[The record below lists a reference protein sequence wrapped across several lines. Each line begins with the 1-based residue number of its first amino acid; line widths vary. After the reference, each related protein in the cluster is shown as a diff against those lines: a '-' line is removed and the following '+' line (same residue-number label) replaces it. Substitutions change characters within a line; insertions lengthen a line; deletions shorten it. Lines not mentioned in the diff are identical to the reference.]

1 MKWYQVLS
9 NLFLPIISVD
19 MDDQYVKNKVKKA
32 INQGNV
38 QQLRDQVQQNLNK
51 LRKAYSDQL
60 NAAKISIQEMGKA
73 IDELRE
79 VEKSLKSVEINTKD
93 VSALAHKLKPIR
105 EESSKFSQLSTT
117 KENFKHIF
125 SVPQNVATTRQY
137 INEGKLLLAHQHLYE
152 LESSRKSLLYELHR
166 NSSSNS
172 NDKATLKQYFSEVDK
187 LSEELGRQIWL
198 IVRRTLNCVRRDP
211 QTIVS
216 ALRIIEREE
225 KADEQTLK
233 RHQATGFM
241 PPGRPKQWRKR
252 VFDILEEAVAER
264 IAGNQ
269 IEDRNENKHWLVRHL
284 EITRMMMVE
293 DLRVV
298 KVACV
303 LCFPPSYNIAHEMLK
318 LYHKCLR
325 SHLLELSHH
334 LDGNEYVHLL
344 NWVQAY
350 PGKELLSHPDL
361 EIDVDREG
369 LDPLLPEANK
379 QEITDKYFATIE
391 KNYREWMSNTI
402 KREERDWSSAALPE
416 MDNDGH
422 YHTTTPVFIFQMI
435 DQHLKVAETVNQ
447 SLEDRI
453 LALSMDQL
461 TIFAQQYKDT
471 IEKYCTIHFS
481 DRGRYK
487 NFTPYMVAITNNCSR
502 IEQLFLKM
510 EKCRPTAVQAFKSLR
525 DDAVEKLLEELF
537 LDVSKEIMQIGSQ
550 DWMDGKVSCIENIC
564 LTLDD
569 YYEDYKHLRLDNR
582 KILVKK
588 LAHQMARDYTK
599 AILMKKI
606 NLANQRQRQLFS
618 DKFYKEGERLKGK
631 IRQMART
638 TAQSTSLFATTGD
651 LSGGLLDD
659 EITYCPFKP
668 LEAMKEFLQLRGAD
682 LLALE
687 VQNLKRCYPDMNETH
702 LAALLSMTDI
712 IPRRECRSEAR
723 RMLEA
728 CAPQDGD
735 RIKTIFSE
743 IQLPN

>member
-1 MKWYQVLS
+1 
-9 NLFLPIISVD
+9 
-19 MDDQYVKNKVKKA
+19 MDDEAIKSKVKKA
-32 INQGNV
+32 INQGSTG
-38 QQLRDQVQQNLNK
+38 QLRESIQQNLNK
-51 LRKAYSDQL
+51 LRKVYADQL
-60 NAAKISIQEMGKA
+60 NSARISIQEMEKA
-73 IDELRE
+73 IGELEEVRE
-79 VEKSLKSVEINTKD
+79 SLNSIEKATRDASM
-93 VSALAHKLKPIR
+93 LASKLKPMR
-105 EESSKFSQLSTT
+105 EESSRHSQLSTT

-125 SVPQNVATTRQY
+125 DVPLNVSTTRQY
-137 INEGKLLLAHQHLYE
+137 INEGKLLLAHRHLYE
-152 LESSRKSLLYELHR
+152 LESSRYALLYELHR
-166 NSSSNS
+166 NPSSNP
-172 NDKATLKQYFSEVDK
+172 NDKITLKQYFSDVDK

-225 KADEQTLK
+225 RADEQTMK
-233 RHQATGFM
+233 RNESTGFM

-264 IAGNQ
+264 ISGNQ
-269 IEDRNENKHWLVRHL
+269 FEDRTENKHWLVRHL
-284 EITRMMMVE
+284 EVTRIMMVE

-298 KVACV
+298 NVACV
-303 LCFPPSYNIAHEMLK
+303 QCFPPHYNIAHEMLV

-325 SHLLELSHH
+325 SHLLDLSHH

-350 PGKELLSHPDL
+350 TGKDLLGHPDL
-361 EIDVDREG
+361 DIDIKKEG

-379 QEITDKYFATIE
+379 QELTDKYFATIE

-402 KREERDWSSAALPE
+402 NREERDWSSSELPE

-435 DQHLKVAETVNQ
+435 DQHLKVAETVNR

-461 TIFAQQYKDT
+461 TIFAQQYKET
-471 IEKYCTIHFS
+471 IEKYCKIHFS

-487 NFTPYMVAITNNCSR
+487 FFTPYMVAITNNCSR
-502 IEQLFLKM
+502 IEQLFLDM
-510 EKCRPTAVQAFKSLR
+510 EKSRPTAVNAFKALR
-525 DDAVEKLLEELF
+525 DEALDKLLEELF
-537 LDVSKEIMQIGSQ
+537 LDVGKEIGQIGSQ
-550 DWMDGKVSCIENIC
+550 EWMDGKVSCIENIC

-569 YYEDYKHLRLDNR
+569 YFEDYKHLRKDNR
-582 KILVKK
+582 RILFRK
-588 LAHQMARDYTK
+588 LAYRMARDYTR

-606 NLANQRQRQLFS
+606 NLSNQRQRQLFS
-618 DKFYKEGERLKGK
+618 EKFFREGERLEAK
-631 IRQMART
+631 IGADQ
-638 TAQSTSLFATTGD
+638 TSSND
-651 LSGGLLDD
+651 S
-659 EITYCPFKP
+659 PFKP
-668 LEAMKEFLQLRGAD
+668 LRAMKEFLQLRDPD

-687 VQNLKRCYPDMNETH
+687 VQNLKRCYPDMNEGH

-712 IPRRECRSEAR
+712 IPRRDCLKEAK

-728 CAPQDGD
+728 VASPGD
-735 RIKTIFSE
+735 QEGKTIFSE
-743 IQLPN
+743 IQLPS